1 MSDSSFKN
9 LLSDLFSVVRLSS
22 IPFFVT
28 HTAPTMMS
36 DHFPYNVSR
45 ALEICTDAYAVEDQ
59 ASSLHECGTQILDLS
74 KKES

>member
-1 MSDSSFKN
+1 MHT
-9 LLSDLFSVVRLSS
+9 LFHH
-22 IPFFVT
+22 T

-45 ALEICTDAYAVEDQ
+45 ALEICTDAYAVADQ
-59 ASSLHECGTQILDLS
+59 ASSLHERGTQILEEA